1 MKVSNKKSN
10 QFPTKHKKHIA
21 QVVHGKSST
30 LFVNDHDTEDTK
42 ELTKCNN
49 NGIIY
54 NLRTHTFK
62 LPLNIYYSNALSKF
76 SILVVLYQVLIFHL
90 AAETEQSSS
99 LSSEKCNKVRGEA
112 NESGQSSVFS
122 WKIVK
127 ALAEEAQC
135 LFNEHVMCL
144 FRGDISK
151 DCIYSFLRFI
161 TIVGGVLLFIGAIFT
176 LLYRYGL
183 CCCKPPSAK
192 KKEEED
198 DVRKEFEQM
207 QMQMQMQQEQ
217 LLRALMTGG
226 PTQEGDDEDDE
237 ESEEEEEEEEKDEYN
252 KKKKDKHKKRE
263 KNEDNEKQ
271 KSSMRTYNTGKTNS
285 TNANIHIGYNRTT

>member
-21 QVVHGKSST
+21 QVINGKSST
-30 LFVNDHDTEDTK
+30 LFVNCHDAGDTK
-42 ELTKCNN
+42 GLTKCNN
-49 NGIIY
+49 NGIIH

-62 LPLNIYYSNALSKF
+62 LPLNIHYSNALSKF
-76 SILVVLYQVLIFHL
+76 LILVVLYQVLIFHI
-90 AAETEQSSS
+90 AAEMEQSSHP
-99 LSSEKCNKVRGEA
+99 SSEKCKKVRDETK
-112 NESGQSSVFS
+112 ESGQSSVFS
-122 WKIVK
+122 WEIVK
-127 ALAEEAQC
+127 SLAEEVQC

-144 FRGDISK
+144 FRENMSK
-151 DCIYSFLRFI
+151 DCIYSFLLFI
-161 TIVGGVLLFIGAIFT
+161 IIAGGVLLFIGAIFT

-207 QMQMQMQQEQ
+207 QMQMQMQQEHF
-217 LLRALMTGG
+217 LRALMRG
-226 PTQEGDDEDDE
+226 PTQEDDDEIDE
-237 ESEEEEEEEEKDEYN
+237 EGEEEEEKDEYN
-252 KKKKDKHKKRE
+252 KRKKDKHKKRK

-271 KSSMRTYNTGKTNS
+271 KTSMKMYNTGKTNS
-285 TNANIHIGYNRTT
+285 TNENIHIGYNRTT